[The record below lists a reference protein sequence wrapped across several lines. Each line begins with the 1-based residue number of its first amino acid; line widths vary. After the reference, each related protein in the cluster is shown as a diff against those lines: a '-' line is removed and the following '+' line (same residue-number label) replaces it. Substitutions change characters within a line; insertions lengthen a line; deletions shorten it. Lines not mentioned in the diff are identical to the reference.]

1 MTKLKVVLAVVL
13 AGGFIVGGTA
23 LLGRRALGLYQH
35 APGEAKS
42 PAETPTGTQG
52 KQNPPAEPSPAVLN
66 PNAKARIEIATKLR
80 DTVHRLFE
88 EGETDQ
94 ATYLAAQTRYDEVL
108 AAVTVKSDADRVR
121 NGELRVVE
129 LKQIEQRIRDQI
141 AKGERSHYEV
151 LTVELDRLEA
161 EDDLAKAKARLSA
174 VADTSKERLRVAK
187 RVRDAMYKR
196 FSGGQMGVE
205 EYLVWQKRYDDVASV
220 VMLATGG
227 DRIRL
232 YESQVAELKEIE
244 QRVRTLY
251 DDGQVQE
258 SDVDIVRYYRLQ
270 AEEAL
275 AIAKAE
281 NGESPRK
288 VMNNK

>member
-1 MTKLKVVLAVVL
+1 MDGLKQVEQ
-13 AGGFIVGGTA
+13 IV
-23 LLGRRALGLYQH
+23 RKQH
-35 APGEAKS
+35 ADG
-42 PAETPTGTQG
+42 
-52 KQNPPAEPSPAVLN
+52 
-66 PNAKARIEIATKLR
+66 
-80 DTVHRLFE
+80 
-88 EGETDQ
+88 
-94 ATYLAAQTRYDEVL
+94 
-108 AAVTVKSDADRVR
+108 
-121 NGELRVVE
+121 
-129 LKQIEQRIRDQI
+129 QISENDM
-141 AKGERSHYEV
+141 
-151 LTVELDRLEA
+151 LTIVMERLEA

-196 FSGGQMGVE
+196 FSGGQMGPE
-205 EYLVWQKRYDDVASV
+205 EYIVWQKRYFDLAYA
-220 VMLATGG
+220 VMLTTGG

-232 YESQVAELKEIE
+232 YEGQVAELREIE
-244 QRVRTLY
+244 KRVKTFY